1 MDGAAIDLSAVTA
14 DGITTAGEVGHSDVL
29 IAFADAIVAAD
40 EHALQHTRHG
50 VLEVMGPE
58 AMVDAAGV
66 ASNFERMVRIADAT
80 GIPLDDRMAKASQDV
95 REELELE
102 RFAAFKEQD

>member
-1 MDGAAIDLSAVTA
+1 MEGTDVDLSALTNRASTMASGVA
-14 DGITTAGEVGHSDVL
+14 HSDVL
-29 IAFADAIVAAD
+29 IAFTDAIVAAD

-50 VLEVMGPE
+50 VLEAMGPE

-66 ASNFERMVRIADAT
+66 AANFERMVRIADST
-80 GIPLDDRMAKASQDV
+80 GIDLDDRMARASKDV

-102 RFAAFKEQD
+102 RFRALKASE

>member
-1 MDGAAIDLSAVTA
+1 MDGVDIDLSAVTA
-14 DGITTAGEVGHSDVL
+14 DGIQATQGVAHSDVL

-40 EHALQHTRHG
+40 DNALQHTRHG
-50 VLEVMGPE
+50 VLEIMGPE

-80 GIPLDDRMAKASQDV
+80 GIPLDDRMARASEDV
-95 REELELE
+95 REVLELD
-102 RFAAFKEQD
+102 RFQAFKESD